1 MNSRLQQ
8 RRLSRAAQHKPIRK
22 AMRILHTMLRVGDL
36 QRSIRF
42 YTNVLGM
49 KMLRTTDRP
58 EQKYTLAF
66 VGYGDESEHA
76 VLELT
81 YNYGVDRYDLGSGF
95 GHVAIGVPDVTAAC
109 QQVRSAGG
117 AVTREPGPVKGG
129 TTVIAFVQDPDG
141 YKIELIQAG
150 LANVK

>member
-1 MNSRLQQ
+1 
-8 RRLSRAAQHKPIRK
+8 
-22 AMRILHTMLRVGDL
+22 MRVLHTMLRVGNL
-36 QRSIRF
+36 QRSLDF
-42 YTNVLGM
+42 YTKALGM
-49 KMLRTTDRP
+49 HLLRTTDRP

-81 YNYGVDRYDLGSGF
+81 YNYGVDHYDLGSGF

-109 QQVRSAGG
+109 QRVRSAGG

-141 YKIELIQAG
+141 YKIELIEAG
-150 LANVK
+150 